1 MKKKKKVI
9 KKTTSKKAVA
19 KKPAVKKAVVKKP
32 VEVKPVIKYTWDIIS
47 IDTYD
52 HPENGTD
59 LINQIVYEITGTWTK
74 GSIKKTGSTSG
85 AIAVDFNKDDKF
97 STGAFQQ
104 FTKKQLVDYIKRKI
118 SDRHL
123 EAMIDIINKE
133 FLPAK
138 KTVTEFSWNK

>member
-9 KKTTSKKAVA
+9 KKTTRKKTVV
-19 KKPAVKKAVVKKP
+19 KKPAVKKVDVKKP
-32 VEVKPVIKYTWDIIS
+32 LEVQPKVKYTWEIIS

-52 HPENGTD
+52 HPDKGTD
-59 LINQIVYEITGTWTK
+59 LIGQIVYEITGTWTK
-74 GSIKKTGSTSG
+74 GSIKRIGSTTG
-85 AIAVDFNKDDKF
+85 AIAVNFDKDDKF
-97 STGAFQQ
+97 STGSLQQ